1 VRIGISARAIAVLAV
16 VLLTTGSVIAADPSI
31 DSSATPASSGT
42 ASSPEASAS
51 IASSEA
57 PSVEPSVSV
66 APSASAQPSPSVAPS
81 AAPLGPA
88 LPGATE
94 APDASEKPETP
105 EAPPTDAEI
114 ADFVGRLKAAGITTT
129 AATFKTLAAKVG
141 VGGAVRTLAF
151 AHASG
156 KTPAQILAM
165 FEGGMGWGKIDHQL
179 GLTIGP
185 GIGWIMSG
193 GHSH

>member
-1 VRIGISARAIAVLAV
+1 
-16 VLLTTGSVIAADPSI
+16 
-31 DSSATPASSGT
+31 
-42 ASSPEASAS
+42 
-51 IASSEA
+51 
-57 PSVEPSVSV
+57 
-66 APSASAQPSPSVAPS
+66 
-81 AAPLGPA
+81 LGPA
-88 LPGATE
+88 VPGATE

-105 EAPPTDAEI
+105 ETPPTDAEI
-114 ADFVGRLKAAGITTT
+114 ADFVGRLKTAGITTT
-129 AATFKTLAAKVG
+129 AAAFKAMAAKVG
-141 VGGAVRTLAF
+141 VGGAVRTFAF
-151 AHASG
+151 AQASG